1 MKISRTDPMNKQG
14 FEGLRLPRKMRTLS
28 SRLCA
33 EFDNLAHNFK
43 KYHKCNFSIINQ
55 SL

>member
-1 MKISRTDPMNKQG
+1 MKISRTDPVNKQD

-33 EFDNLAHNFK
+33 EFDHLVHNLKNYHN
-43 KYHKCNFSIINQ
+43 CNFSII
-55 SL
+55 